1 MKKNMQKTFYL
12 AVGECCCLQTCK
24 SVVNMLI
31 MGLALRQS
39 LMIVPTTGILLYGKY
54 ISIL

>member
-1 MKKNMQKTFYL
+1 MENTFQL
-12 AVGECCCLQTCK
+12 AVGGYCCLQTCN

-39 LMIVPTTGILLYGKY
+39 VMVISTTGILLHAKY
-54 ISIL
+54 ISPL